1 MKKLILI
8 VALTVSAAA
17 QADASTCEEVEH
29 FARVAMTARQS
40 DLPLISLIKAMKEKE
55 FEKAV
60 IIMAYEKPLFNG
72 KAYKDKTI
80 NAFANQWYI
89 SCLKSSKSGK

>member
-8 VALTVSAAA
+8 VALTISTAV
-17 QADASTCEEVEH
+17 QADTCEEIEH
-29 FARVAMTARQS
+29 FARVVMTARQS